1 MFPCFGRLNAIFI
14 GFVYGLCLVP
24 ACFAQNVKLAWDPNH
39 ESDLAGYRVYAGTAT
54 RKYATN
60 YFAGNITN
68 YTVTNL
74 TVGTKYFFAVTA
86 VNKAELES
94 DYSNE
99 VNTTVTSG
107 TTEIILQPTVNGMQ
121 YQVQGHGLA
130 GKTYSFQASDDL
142 SNWHAISSAI
152 AGAQGQFSYTTNNFR
167 GVRFRFYR
175 AVQQ

>member
-1 MFPCFGRLNAIFI
+1 MFPGFGRLNAIFI
-14 GFVYGLCLVP
+14 ALMYGLSLVS

-39 ESDLAGYRVYAGTAT
+39 ESDLAGYRVYVGITT
-54 RKYATN
+54 RKYSTN

-86 VNKAELES
+86 VNKADLES

-107 TTEIILQPTVNGMQ
+107 TV
-121 YQVQGHGLA
+121 
-130 GKTYSFQASDDL
+130 
-142 SNWHAISSAI
+142 
-152 AGAQGQFSYTTNNFR
+152 
-167 GVRFRFYR
+167 
-175 AVQQ
+175 